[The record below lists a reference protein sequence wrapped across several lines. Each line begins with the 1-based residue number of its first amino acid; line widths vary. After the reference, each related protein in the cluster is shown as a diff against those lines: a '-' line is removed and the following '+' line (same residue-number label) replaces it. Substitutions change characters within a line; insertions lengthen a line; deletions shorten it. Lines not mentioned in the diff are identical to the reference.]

1 MRFLMIDRI
10 LSIEPG
16 VKAEGLKNVSLT
28 EDFFTDHFPNYP
40 VMPGVLIVESM
51 AHLSALLLEETLELR
66 GGGAVGVKPALSI
79 IKNAKFRT
87 FVRPGDQLLLES
99 KLLSE
104 GEQGAEVS
112 VKARVGEK
120 IVARAVLDFIYIE
133 MGVLFTQE
141 DQEKFDRLV
150 STLREDVGEDRG

>member
-1 MRFLMIDRI
+1 MRFFMIDRI

-51 AHLSALLLEETLELR
+51 AHLSALLLEETLKSH
-66 GGGAVGVKPALSI
+66 GAGGVKPALSI
-79 IKNAKFRT
+79 IKNAKFRS
-87 FVRPGDQLLLES
+87 FVRPGDQLRVAS
-99 KLLSE
+99 KLLSD

-120 IVARAVLDFIYIE
+120 IVARAILDFIYIE
-133 MGVLFTQE
+133 TGALFTTE
-141 DQEKFDRLV
+141 DQEKYDRLV
-150 STLREDVGEDRG
+150 STLWEDGREDGG